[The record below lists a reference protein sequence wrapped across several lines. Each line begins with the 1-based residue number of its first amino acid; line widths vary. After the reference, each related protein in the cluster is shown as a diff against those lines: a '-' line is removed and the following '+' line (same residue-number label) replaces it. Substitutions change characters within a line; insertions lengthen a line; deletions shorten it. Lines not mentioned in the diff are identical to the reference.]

1 MQHICQMPVS
11 PFLPLKELSMNMSLD
26 QVVSSTKAN
35 AAEFFSLS
43 SLAIESLDKYVQLNV
58 AATRSSMRNAAKY
71 FDETFGIKDLKKFSE
86 SQVSQLQP
94 SMEKSAAY
102 ARLIYE
108 INSDLNK
115 AIKDFAEKKRV
126 ELQKSASETLDAA
139 FSQTPQ
145 GSESLM
151 AIVKSAFN
159 FSSSSIE
166 SIHKAM
172 DHLMGTFDASISKAT
187 NAALDAAKV
196 PSGPTK
202 KSASA

>member
-1 MQHICQMPVS
+1 
-11 PFLPLKELSMNMSLD
+11 MNMSLD

-115 AIKDFAEKKRV
+115 AIKDFAEKKR
-126 ELQKSASETLDAA
+126 
-139 FSQTPQ
+139 
-145 GSESLM
+145 
-151 AIVKSAFN
+151 
-159 FSSSSIE
+159 
-166 SIHKAM
+166 
-172 DHLMGTFDASISKAT
+172 
-187 NAALDAAKV
+187 
-196 PSGPTK
+196 
-202 KSASA
+202 

>member
-1 MQHICQMPVS
+1 
-11 PFLPLKELSMNMSLD
+11 MNMSLD

-86 SQVSQLQP
+86 LQVSQLQP

-115 AIKDFAEKKRV
+115 AIKDLAEKKRV

-139 FSQTPQ
+139 FSVI
-145 GSESLM
+145 G
-151 AIVKSAFN
+151 N
-159 FSSSSIE
+159 
-166 SIHKAM
+166 IH
-172 DHLMGTFDASISKAT
+172 
-187 NAALDAAKV
+187 
-196 PSGPTK
+196 
-202 KSASA
+202 